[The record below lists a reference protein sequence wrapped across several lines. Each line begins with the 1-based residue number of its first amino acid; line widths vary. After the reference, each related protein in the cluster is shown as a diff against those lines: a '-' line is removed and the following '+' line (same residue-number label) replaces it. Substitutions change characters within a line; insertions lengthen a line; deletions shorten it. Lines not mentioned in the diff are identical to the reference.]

1 MKKIFI
7 LILFVFLFLKTSAQN
22 TIVGNFSSIKG
33 QTIRLVGYKGADVFK
48 IDSTVV
54 NAVGNFELH
63 YSDANLGM
71 GYILTN
77 ENKPYMVVLEKG
89 EVQLIGQTPADA
101 TTILIQSGEQNK
113 LFVKYALSHGKRE
126 QALSA
131 WMYLKNLYEL
141 DSLFK
146 NQAISKL
153 AITNE
158 IDRINKADNDF
169 LKILPPNSFIKW
181 YLPIRKLIGDVGVVA
196 NTRAQEIPQTIKAFR
211 SINYAHPQLYTSGL
225 FSELLESQFWLI
237 QNSGLDQAAKSK
249 EMNTSV
255 DFILASVGKTEK
267 LYNEFTNYLFQ
278 NFEKYNLFEASV
290 YLAIKALNQKEVILN
305 NSLVFK
311 LESYRKMKVGNR
323 APNFELVGDVFK
335 NGSALKSPIHL
346 SDIKTKY
353 KLIIFGGSWC
363 NQCRAEMIQLLPRY
377 NNWRAK
383 GAEVI
388 FVSLD
393 TDKNEFKNFTAPFPF
408 YSACDYKN
416 WDTQAA
422 KDYYVS
428 SSPTIFLLDSN
439 NKIILRPLTVASL
452 DGWLENK
459 VAK

>member
-311 LESYRKMKVGNR
+311 LESYRKMKVGNT
-323 APNFELVGDVFK
+323 APEIEFKSDVYVNRQLV
-335 NGSALKSPIHL
+335 NNMNRL

-353 KLIIFGGSWC
+353 KLVVFGGSWC
-363 NQCRAEMIQLLPRY
+363 PQCKEETMLLNMRYDKWKAKDVSVVMI
-377 NNWRAK
+377 
-383 GAEVI
+383 
-388 FVSLD
+388 SLD
-393 TDKNEFKNFTAPFPF
+393 TDKKAFEDFATEFPYTI
-408 YSACDYKN
+408 ACDYKK
-416 WDTQAA
+416 WETQAA

-439 NKIILRPLTVASL
+439 NKIILRPPTVASL
-452 DGWLENK
+452 DGWLDK
-459 VAK
+459 FTAK